1 MAYCTPDDI
10 GQLLSHHTL
19 VQLTQDF
26 SGEGLTGGRL
36 PNAINDKVLN
46 DAIRYADELIDAHL
60 RGRYVLPLE
69 SVPTVLRDMAVNLV
83 THRLYLRRPEG
94 QLPEAIKEVYRGS
107 LKMLEALRDGK
118 LTLGIAAG
126 GQVLPE
132 PGAFHVRARAA
143 RFSGPGGLLEDF
155 E

>member
-1 MAYCTPDDI
+1 MAYCTLEDI

-19 VQLTQDF
+19 VRLTQDV
-26 SGEGLTGGRL
+26 SGEALMGSL
-36 PNAINDKVLN
+36 PNVIHDKVLS
-46 DAIRYADELIDAHL
+46 DAIRYADELIDADL
-60 RGRYVLPLE
+60 RGRYVLPLQT
-69 SVPTVLRDMAVNLV
+69 VPTVLRDMAVNLV

-118 LTLGIAAG
+118 LTLGIAAS

-132 PGAFHVRARAA
+132 PGAFHVRARPA

>member
-10 GQLLSHHTL
+10 GQLLSTHTL
-19 VQLTQDF
+19 VQLTQDV
-26 SGEGLTGGRL
+26 SVDGLTGGRL

-69 SVPTVLRDMAVNLV
+69 TVPTVLRDMAVNLV
-83 THRLYLRRPEG
+83 SHRLYLRRPEG

-118 LTLGIAAG
+118 LTLGIA
-126 GQVLPE
+126 GQGQAIPE
-132 PGAFHVRARAA
+132 PGAFHVHACPA

>member
-1 MAYCTPDDI
+1 MAYCTLEDI
-10 GQLLSHHTL
+10 GQLLSRHTL
-19 VQLTQDF
+19 VQLTQDV
-26 SGEGLTGGRL
+26 SGETLMGGL

-69 SVPTVLRDMAVNLV
+69 TVPTVLRDMAVNLV

-118 LTLGIAAG
+118 LTLGIA
-126 GQVLPE
+126 GQGQAIPE
-132 PGAFHVRARAA
+132 PGAFHVHARPA

>member
-1 MAYCTPDDI
+1 MAYCTLEDI
-10 GQLLSHHTL
+10 GQLLSRHTL
-19 VQLTQDF
+19 VQLTQDV
-26 SGEGLTGGRL
+26 SGEALMGGL
-36 PNAINDKVLN
+36 PNVINDKVLN

-69 SVPTVLRDMAVNLV
+69 TVPTVLRDMAVNLV
-83 THRLYLRRPEG
+83 SHRLYLRRPEG

-118 LTLGIAAG
+118 LTLGIAAS
-126 GQVLPE
+126 GQVLSE
-132 PGAFHVRARAA
+132 PGAFHVYARPA

>member
-1 MAYCTPDDI
+1 MAYCTPEDI

-19 VQLTQDF
+19 VQLTQDV
-26 SGEGLTGGRL
+26 SGEGLTREL
-36 PNAINDKVLN
+36 PNEINPRVLN
-46 DAIRYADELIDAHL
+46 EAIRYADELIDAHL

-69 SVPTVLRDMAVNLV
+69 TVPTVLRDMAVNLV

-94 QLPEAIKEVYRGS
+94 QLPEAIKEVYRGT

-118 LTLGIAAG
+118 LTLGVE
-126 GQVLPE
+126 GQGQAIPE
-132 PGAFHVRARAA
+132 PGAFHVHARPA
-143 RFSGPGGLLEDF
+143 RFSGPGGLLEEF

>member
-1 MAYCTPDDI
+1 MAYCTLDDI
-10 GQLLSHHTL
+10 GQLLSQHTL
-19 VQLTQDF
+19 IQLTQDF
-26 SGEGLTGGRL
+26 AGEGLTAGRL
-36 PNAINDKVLN
+36 PNAINHKVLN

-118 LTLGIAAG
+118 LTLGIAVSGEA
-126 GQVLPE
+126 LSE
-132 PGAFHVRARAA
+132 PGAFHIRARPA
-143 RFSGPGGLLEDF
+143 RLSGPGGLLEDF

>member
-1 MAYCTPDDI
+1 M
-10 GQLLSHHTL
+10 
-19 VQLTQDF
+19 
-26 SGEGLTGGRL
+26 
-36 PNAINDKVLN
+36 N

-69 SVPTVLRDMAVNLV
+69 TVPTVLRDMAVNLV
-83 THRLYLRRPEG
+83 SHRLYLRRPEG

-118 LTLGIAAG
+118 LTLGIA
-126 GQVLPE
+126 GQGQAIPE
-132 PGAFHVRARAA
+132 TGAFHVHACPA

>member
-1 MAYCTPDDI
+1 MAYCTLEDI
-10 GQLLSHHTL
+10 GQLLSQHTL

-26 SGEGLTGGRL
+26 AGEGLTGSRL

-94 QLPEAIKEVYRGS
+94 QLPEAIKDVYRGS

-118 LTLGIAAG
+118 LTLGIAASG
-126 GQVLPE
+126 EALPE
-132 PGAFHVRARAA
+132 PGAFHVRARPACLG
-143 RFSGPGGLLEDF
+143 GPGGLLEDF

>member
-1 MAYCTPDDI
+1 MAYCTLEDI
-10 GQLLSHHTL
+10 GQLLSQHTL

-26 SGEGLTGGRL
+26 AGEGLTGGRL

-46 DAIRYADELIDAHL
+46 DAIRYAEELIDAHL

-94 QLPEAIKEVYRGS
+94 QLPEAIKDVYRGS
-107 LKMLEALRDGK
+107 LKMLEAFRDGK
-118 LTLGIAAG
+118 LTLGIAASG
-126 GQVLPE
+126 EVLPE
-132 PGAFHVRARAA
+132 PGAFHVCARPA